1 MTISAHILLAIKR
14 IFASNEGRLS
24 IATGYLNQYSD
35 DLGTLYPLLDDLC
48 NCNFQTLAGLK
59 NVIPTRSEANAI
71 NSALF
76 EAGAAIPAD
85 AICGKVGTLGSFYSC
100 TFNPATTVA
109 TRTLIATGSELCADK
124 ILAQQNCTNWAKS
137 KAFYDYGS
145 NLKFDAIATVYASNS
160 ASGSCFRVN
169 GGMKTSQ
176 RIIIADGIIGN
187 IIVPSLDIT
196 CSASTGAC
204 TTKATTVFT
213 TTGLSTTFPALTV
226 SCDAAGNSCSTNS
239 ITAAQAAAN
248 SVFTINGMIYPT
260 SIPSL
265 SVDFISPTAGSL
277 SDLCQYYLDVA

>member
-1 MTISAHILLAIKR
+1 MTISAHILLAIKK

-24 IATGYLNQYSD
+24 IATGYLNQHSEN
-35 DLGTLYPLLDDLC
+35 LGTLYPLLDDLC

-76 EAGAAIPAD
+76 AAGASIPAD

-100 TFNPATTVA
+100 TSNPASLA
-109 TRTLIATGSELCADK
+109 RTLIATGSELCADK
-124 ILAQQNCTNWAKS
+124 ILAIQNCTNWAKS
-137 KAFYDYGS
+137 KAFYDYGF
-145 NLKFDAIATVYASNS
+145 NLKFDSISSVYASNS

-176 RIIIADGIIGN
+176 RIIIAGGIGN

-196 CSASTGAC
+196 CSATSNIC
-204 TTKATTVFT
+204 TTKATTVFVT
-213 TTGLSTTFPALTV
+213 NGASTTFPALTV

-239 ITAAQAAAN
+239 LGSITLTLNTGQT
-248 SVFTINGMIYPT
+248 SSPFTIQLG
-260 SIPSL
+260 
-265 SVDFISPTAGSL
+265 
-277 SDLCQYYLDVA
+277 Q